1 VRKYITCE
9 AQLDLPG
16 LNADRVADQVRR
28 MYADNQPIKAWQLA
42 MIYDISTGAIE
53 GLLQSAERAGLV
65 KHVIGDGWI
74 PLTAS
79 DSSPTT

>member
-16 LNADRVADQVRR
+16 PNADRLAAQLRR
-28 MYADNQPIKAWQLA
+28 MYVNDKPIKAWELA
-42 MIYDISTGAIE
+42 GIYDLPTGAIE
-53 GLLQSAERAGLV
+53 TILESAERAGLV

-79 DSSPTT
+79 DSSK